1 MRWPLLRATEPM
13 AVHTP
18 IETRNAL
25 PRWAVGLTVLVFL
38 VGGVYFA
45 GNLSGENPPIIGG
58 PSPSAGGG
66 GPAVAQAIIQD
77 AGCASCHGSD
87 LAGQAS
93 FPSLHGVK
101 DGPVSENLQELY
113 AEHPDDWAE
122 LWIAGTDPAVANLD
136 RGGMPAFA
144 SPPYN
149 LTPEQIATVVEYL
162 KTLP

>member
-1 MRWPLLRATEPM
+1 MS
-13 AVHTP
+13 VYTP
-18 IETRNAL
+18 IEARNAL

-45 GNLSGENPPIIGG
+45 SNLSGENPPIIGG

-66 GPAVAQAIIQD
+66 GPGPALAIIEGALCQ
-77 AGCASCHGSD
+77 SCHGPD
-87 LAGQAS
+87 LAGQGS

-122 LWIAGTDPAVANLD
+122 LWIAGTDPAVASLD
-136 RGGMPAFA
+136 RGGMPPFGD
-144 SPPYN
+144 S
-149 LTPEQIATVVEYL
+149 LTPEQIAIVVEYL